1 MVLEASDLEVPCSE
15 EGLQEGH
22 LEDQLV
28 DHFLEDLGEANPKE
42 EAFHRKDEEANPD
55 LVKEVEARIT
65 QVQA

>member
-1 MVLEASDLEVPCSE
+1 MPCSE
-15 EGLQEGH
+15 EGLLEGH
-22 LEDQLV
+22 LEDRLV

-65 QVQA
+65 QVLA

>member
-15 EGLQEGH
+15 EGH

-65 QVQA
+65 QVLA

>member
-1 MVLEASDLEVPCSE
+1 MVLEASDLEEPCSE

-42 EAFHRKDEEANPD
+42 EAFHRKDGEANPD
-55 LVKEVEARIT
+55 LVKEVEARII

>member
-1 MVLEASDLEVPCSE
+1 LVLEASDLEVPCSE
-15 EGLQEGH
+15 EGLQ
-22 LEDQLV
+22 EDQLV

-42 EAFHRKDEEANPD
+42 EAFHRMDEEANPD